1 MISVIMTTS
10 VIIIR
15 FKITRDGRRRAEPG
29 TKKPTSVVINWV
41 IMGTS
46 ADPSLP
52 NVLHIHV
59 GSRTTGCPGVHFSL
73 KHRIITFS
81 TRGGPPKVL
90 VLDLVAFVH
99 FLSWLFLALVVFL
112 MCLHLQ
118 EHMLVAAALSRAWL
132 PD

>member
-1 MISVIMTTS
+1 MISMIMTTS

-15 FKITRDGRRRAEPG
+15 FRIMREGRRRAEPG
-29 TKKPTSVVINWV
+29 TKKPTLVVINWV
-41 IMGTS
+41 IVGTS

-52 NVLHIHV
+52 NVLHIRV
-59 GSRTTGCPGVHFSL
+59 GSRTAGCPGVHFSL
-73 KHRIITFS
+73 QHRIITSS
-81 TRGGPPKVL
+81 TCGGPPKVL
-90 VLDLVAFVH
+90 VLDLAAFMH
-99 FLSWLFLALVVFL
+99 FLSRLLLALVVFL